1 MREFSKAIRWV
12 VALKCEAEPII
23 QYFKMDCYIN
33 TGPFS
38 VFCDREKEHWLV
50 LSGIGQ
56 INSASATTYL
66 SEISDAPPWAGWIN
80 IGIAGYGGE
89 KTEDL
94 LLVDEV
100 QQFSTGH
107 TLYPGP
113 VIGNDLQRYSLIT
126 VDKPSKNYKQG
137 HLVDMEGYA
146 FFEIASRLSSQ
157 QLTIILKIISDGPDE
172 PLELIKPET
181 VTENISR
188 IINNL
193 KTLVQELENIC
204 LREAKRLAQP
214 KAYKKCIQT
223 WHFTSSQKTKCLKL
237 IRKWESIFPSKDL
250 FSIISMENDAKS
262 VLSKISQHT
271 QKYEIDW
278 INSD

>member
-23 QYFKMDCYIN
+23 QYFAMDCHIN

-38 VFCDREKEHWLV
+38 VFCDQEKEHWLV

-80 IGIAGYGGE
+80 IGIAGYGGK
-89 KTEDL
+89 KTEEL
-94 LLVDEV
+94 FLVDEV

-113 VIGNDLQRYSLIT
+113 IIGKDLKRYSLIT
-126 VDKPSKNYKQG
+126 VDKPSKNYKEG
-137 HLVDMEGYA
+137 RLLDMEGYA

-172 PLELIKPET
+172 PLELIKPDT
-181 VTENISR
+181 VTESINR

-193 KTLVQELENIC
+193 KTLVEELEN
-204 LREAKRLAQP
+204 LSLKEAKRLSQP
-214 KAYKKCIQT
+214 KAYKRCIKM
-223 WHFTSSQKTKCLKL
+223 WHFTNSQKTQCLKL
-237 IRKWESIFPSKDL
+237 IRRWESIFPSTDL
-250 FSIISMENDAKS
+250 FSIIDMENDAKS
-262 VLSKISQHT
+262 VLSKISKHT
-271 QKYEIDW
+271 KKYEIDW

>member
-1 MREFSKAIRWV
+1 
-12 VALKCEAEPII
+12 
-23 QYFKMDCYIN
+23 MDCYIN

-80 IGIAGYGGE
+80 IGIAGYRGK

-113 VIGNDLQRYSLIT
+113 IIGNDLQRYSLIT

-181 VTENISR
+181 VTESISR

-193 KTLVQELENIC
+193 KTLQRPLNAKALIIGLLNNLLNKGIIFVELFF
-204 LREAKRLAQP
+204 
-214 KAYKKCIQT
+214 KK
-223 WHFTSSQKTKCLKL
+223 
-237 IRKWESIFPSKDL
+237 
-250 FSIISMENDAKS
+250 
-262 VLSKISQHT
+262 KISIT
-271 QKYEIDW
+271 IIKI
-278 INSD
+278 INKNFVILY